1 MSLAP
6 VDPPKELQRLGRLAA
21 GAEPGHNLGEP
32 RFWSERVGAPGRVAL
47 GVRFR
52 SFEAGAKLLS
62 AKNRILLRTIA
73 ERKPQSVAALAAMTG
88 RSEQNLLRT
97 LNKLVDAG
105 IVRLNRGD
113 GRARRPVLAVRKIHV
128 EIDLLAG

>member
-1 MSLAP
+1 MS
-6 VDPPKELQRLGRLAA
+6 
-21 GAEPGHNLGEP
+21 EP
-32 RFWSERVGAPGRVAL
+32 RVWSERMDAPGRAVP

-62 AKNRILLRTIA
+62 PKNRILLRTIA
-73 ERKPQSVAALAAMTG
+73 ERKPQSVTALATMTG
-88 RSEQNLLRT
+88 RTQQNLLRT
-97 LNKLVDAG
+97 LNKLADAG

-128 EIDLLAG
+128 EIDLLLG

>member
-1 MSLAP
+1 MTTTPTLMSP
-6 VDPPKELQRLGRLAA
+6 RELQRHMRERMGRSFD
-21 GAEPGHNLGEP
+21 PSEP
-32 RFWSERVGAPGRVAL
+32 RIWSERIGAPGRTAP
-47 GVRFR
+47 GVHFR

-62 AKNRILLRTIA
+62 PKNRALLRTIA

-88 RSEQNLLRT
+88 RTEQNLLRT
-97 LNKLVDAG
+97 LNKLAAAG